1 MAGGKRP
8 LSLKKQTVT
17 KASTVEDKET
27 PFDLIVGMDQAS
39 DEDDGDTS
47 DSSVYS
53 ELEGKKQRSELLKA
67 SLKRQCICKGKCGW
81 YFTKYNLT

>member
-1 MAGGKRP
+1 VTLIETSLCPDLLRFKMAGGKRP

-27 PFDLIVGMDQAS
+27 PFDLIEGMDQAS

-53 ELEGKKQRSELLKA
+53 ELEGKKNDLNY
-67 SLKRQCICKGKCGW
+67 LKRH
-81 YFTKYNLT
+81 

>member
-27 PFDLIVGMDQAS
+27 PFDKIEGMDQAS
-39 DEDDGDTS
+39 DDDDGDTS

-53 ELEGKKQRSELLKA
+53 ELDGKRNDSE
-67 SLKRQCICKGKCGW
+67 
-81 YFTKYNLT
+81 